1 MPKSFESVSGSF
13 TGDGVSQDITLGFRP
28 DLLVLFNITD
38 GTQLTLFIDGMTD
51 DTAIS
56 MVSLISLIAAN
67 GITLSATGFDVG
79 SDNSVN
85 QNLKV
90 FKYFAIGGN

>member
-1 MPKSFESVSGSF
+1 VS
-13 TGDGVSQDITLGFRP
+13 LGFKP
-28 DLLVLFNITD
+28 KLLVLFNITD
-38 GTQLTLFIDGMTD
+38 GTQLTFYLDGMSD
-51 DTAIS
+51 DKAIS
-56 MVSLISLIAAN
+56 MVSLISHIAAN

-90 FKYFAIGGN
+90 FKYYAISGN